1 MPNLLNPLCGLPS
14 LGPASCVAFM
24 SSVSISVMM
33 GREVGLTCMVLVKPG
48 PGKHEIKGEASVC
61 YFKICNSISFI
72 ICLRRSMIS
81 NQGLFEIAAV
91 SVQSNSM
98 GVTVEQKGCLNGNA
112 AFAEFISG

>member
-1 MPNLLNPLCGLPS
+1 
-14 LGPASCVAFM
+14 
-24 SSVSISVMM
+24 
-33 GREVGLTCMVLVKPG
+33 
-48 PGKHEIKGEASVC
+48 
-61 YFKICNSISFI
+61 
-72 ICLRRSMIS
+72 MIS